1 MKLRSFAVVFIV
13 LLFLLGGIMQVFLWN
28 KERSVSEEA
37 ARVGTKEKLEAF
49 KDVIAL
55 KSEFYRKFAYDYSY
69 WDELV
74 NFLYTKNK
82 KWASENLDS
91 GLEDFNATAM
101 FVLDIQKNIVYGIS
115 KEGALKNPFELIDK
129 NKIETKNPIFTHF
142 YKKTPVGIV
151 EFFGAPI
158 QKSADTKR
166 ETTPYG
172 YLLIAKKWDEKYLKT
187 IGDLGQL
194 HLRLED
200 INEKYHTDE
209 YGIYTDIILKDEHG
223 KHISSLC
230 VENENPVSK
239 TINEYATRSLVLNT
253 IVALMFIFILILF
266 TTTNVSIPLS
276 DISDALR
283 GKNPKP
289 IKKYLTKKNEYGEIS
304 SLIVDFFKKE
314 TELEELNTTLKERVE
329 AEVEKNRQK
338 EQLIYQQSKQAAMGQ
353 MLNNIAHQWR
363 QPLNAVSITVG
374 KLEYASKKD
383 ILQKEDLDSSL
394 QSIKSL
400 VKQMSDTIDDFRNFF
415 KPNKA
420 KGYFGLLQCLK
431 NSVSVVLEA
440 YESQNIKISI
450 ICDPQIECFGYERE
464 LIQVLL
470 VCLGNSKDAIEE
482 NGARDGKITVV
493 GKQTTHGN
501 VSITVTDNGGGAK
514 NEIIHDIF
522 NPFFTTK
529 EEGKGS
535 GIGLYMSKQIIEQG
549 MQGSI
554 SAANGTDG
562 LIVTV
567 EIPKELS

>member
-1 MKLRSFAVVFIV
+1 MRLRFFVIVFIV

-37 ARVGTKEKLEAF
+37 AKVETKEKLEAF
-49 KDVIAL
+49 KDVVAL
-55 KSEFYRKFAYDYSY
+55 KSEFYKKFAYNYSY

-74 NFLYTKNK
+74 NFLHTKNK
-82 KWASENLDS
+82 KWAVENLDS

-101 FVLDIQKNIVYGIS
+101 FVLDTEKNIVYQIS
-115 KEGALKNPFELIDK
+115 KEGSLKNPFEFIDK
-129 NKIETKNPIFTHF
+129 TKIETTNPLFTHF
-142 YKKTPVGIV
+142 YKKTPIGIV

-209 YGIYTDIILKDEHG
+209 YRIYTDIILKDEHG
-223 KHISSLC
+223 RHILNLC

-239 TINEYATRSLVLNT
+239 TINEYAIRSLTLNA

-266 TTTNVSIPLS
+266 ATTNVSIPLS

-283 GKNPKP
+283 KKSPKP

-304 SLIVDFFKKE
+304 SLIVDFFQKE

-329 AEVEKNRQK
+329 AEVEKNKQK

-415 KPNKA
+415 KPDKA

-431 NSVSVVLEA
+431 NSTSVVFEA

-464 LIQVLL
+464 LMQVLL
-470 VCLGNSKDAIEE
+470 VCFGNSKDAIEE
-482 NGARDGKITVV
+482 NGVKEGKITVV
-493 GKQTTHGN
+493 GKQTPHGD
-501 VSITVTDNGGGAK
+501 VSITITDNGGGVK

-554 SAANGTDG
+554 FAVNSTDG
-562 LIVTV
+562 LSVTI

>member
-1 MKLRSFAVVFIV
+1 MRLRFFVIVFIV

-37 ARVGTKEKLEAF
+37 AKVETKEKLEAF
-49 KDVIAL
+49 KDVVAL
-55 KSEFYRKFAYDYSY
+55 KSEFYKKFAYNYSY

-74 NFLYTKNK
+74 NFLHTKNK
-82 KWASENLDS
+82 KWAVENLDS

-101 FVLDIQKNIVYGIS
+101 FVLDTEKNIVYQIS
-115 KEGALKNPFELIDK
+115 KEGSLKNPFEFIDK
-129 NKIETKNPIFTHF
+129 TKIETTNPLFTHF
-142 YKKTPVGIV
+142 YKKTPIGIV

-209 YGIYTDIILKDEHG
+209 YRIYTDIILKDEHG
-223 KHISSLC
+223 RHILNLC

-239 TINEYATRSLVLNT
+239 TINEYATRSLILNT

-283 GKNPKP
+283 KKSPKP

-304 SLIVDFFKKE
+304 SLIVDFFQKE

-329 AEVEKNRQK
+329 AEVEKNKQK

-415 KPNKA
+415 KPDKA
-420 KGYFGLLQCLK
+420 KGYFSLLQCLK
-431 NSVSVVLEA
+431 NSASVVSEA

-464 LIQVLL
+464 LMQVLL
-470 VCLGNSKDAIEE
+470 VCFGNSKDAIEE
-482 NGARDGKITVV
+482 NGVKEGKITVV
-493 GKQTTHGN
+493 GKQTPHGD
-501 VSITVTDNGGGAK
+501 VSITITDNGGGVK

-554 SAANGTDG
+554 SAVNSTDG
-562 LIVTV
+562 LSVTI

>member
-1 MKLRSFAVVFIV
+1 MRLRFFVIVFIV

-37 ARVGTKEKLEAF
+37 AKVETKEKLEAF
-49 KDVIAL
+49 KDVVAL
-55 KSEFYRKFAYDYSY
+55 KSEFYKKFAYNYSY

-74 NFLYTKNK
+74 NFLHTKNK
-82 KWASENLDS
+82 KWAVENLDS

-101 FVLDIQKNIVYGIS
+101 FVLDTEKNIVYQIS
-115 KEGALKNPFELIDK
+115 KEGSLKNPFEFIDK
-129 NKIETKNPIFTHF
+129 TKIETTNPLFTHF
-142 YKKTPVGIV
+142 YKKTPIGIV

-209 YGIYTDIILKDEHG
+209 YRIYTDIILKDEHG
-223 KHISSLC
+223 RHILNLC

-239 TINEYATRSLVLNT
+239 TINEYATRSLILKT

-314 TELEELNTTLKERVE
+314 TELEDLNATLKERVE
-329 AEVEKNRQK
+329 TEVEKNRQK

-394 QSIKSL
+394 QNIKSL

-415 KPNKA
+415 KPDKA
-420 KGYFGLLQCLK
+420 KGYFSLLQCLK
-431 NSVSVVLEA
+431 NSASVVSEA

-464 LIQVLL
+464 LMQVLL
-470 VCLGNSKDAIEE
+470 VCFGNSKDAIEE
-482 NGARDGKITVV
+482 NGVREGKITVV
-493 GKQTTHGN
+493 GKQTPHGD
-501 VSITVTDNGGGAK
+501 VSITITDNGGGVK

-554 SAANGTDG
+554 FAVNSTDG
-562 LIVTV
+562 LSVTI

>member
-1 MKLRSFAVVFIV
+1 MRLRFFVIVFIV

-37 ARVGTKEKLEAF
+37 AKVETKEKLEAF
-49 KDVIAL
+49 KDVVAL
-55 KSEFYRKFAYDYSY
+55 KSEFYKKFAYNYSY

-74 NFLYTKNK
+74 NFLHTKNK
-82 KWASENLDS
+82 KWAVENLDS

-101 FVLDIQKNIVYGIS
+101 FVLDTEKNIVYQIS
-115 KEGALKNPFELIDK
+115 KEGSLKNPFEFIDK
-129 NKIETKNPIFTHF
+129 TKIETTNPLFTHF
-142 YKKTPVGIV
+142 YKKTPIGIV

-209 YGIYTDIILKDEHG
+209 YRIYTDIILKDEHG
-223 KHISSLC
+223 RHILNLC

-239 TINEYATRSLVLNT
+239 TINEYATRSLILNT

-283 GKNPKP
+283 KKSPKP

-329 AEVEKNRQK
+329 AEVEKNKQK

-415 KPNKA
+415 KPDKA
-420 KGYFGLLQCLK
+420 KGYFSLLQCLK
-431 NSVSVVLEA
+431 NSASVVSEA

-464 LIQVLL
+464 LMQVLL
-470 VCLGNSKDAIEE
+470 VCFGNSKDAIEE
-482 NGARDGKITVV
+482 NGVKEGKITVV
-493 GKQTTHGN
+493 GKQTPHGD
-501 VSITVTDNGGGAK
+501 VSITITDNGGGVK

-522 NPFFTTK
+522 DPFFTTK

-554 SAANGTDG
+554 FAVNSTDG
-562 LIVTV
+562 LSVTI

>member
-1 MKLRSFAVVFIV
+1 MRLRFFVIVFIV

-37 ARVGTKEKLEAF
+37 AKVETKEKLEAF
-49 KDVIAL
+49 KDVVAL
-55 KSEFYRKFAYDYSY
+55 KSEFYKKFAYNYSY

-74 NFLYTKNK
+74 NFLHTKNK
-82 KWASENLDS
+82 KWAVENLDS

-101 FVLDIQKNIVYGIS
+101 FVLDTEKNIVYQIS
-115 KEGALKNPFELIDK
+115 KEGSLKNPFEFIDK
-129 NKIETKNPIFTHF
+129 TKIETTNPLFTHF
-142 YKKTPVGIV
+142 YKKTPIGIV

-209 YGIYTDIILKDEHG
+209 YRIYTDIILKDEHG
-223 KHISSLC
+223 RHILNLC

-239 TINEYATRSLVLNT
+239 TINEYATRSLILNT

-283 GKNPKP
+283 KKSPKP

-304 SLIVDFFKKE
+304 SLIVDFFQKE

-329 AEVEKNRQK
+329 AEVEKNKQK

-415 KPNKA
+415 KPDKA
-420 KGYFGLLQCLK
+420 KGYFSLLQCLK
-431 NSVSVVLEA
+431 NSASVVSEA

-464 LIQVLL
+464 LMQVLL
-470 VCLGNSKDAIEE
+470 VCFGNSKDAIEE
-482 NGARDGKITVV
+482 NGVKEGKITVV
-493 GKQTTHGN
+493 GKQTPHGD
-501 VSITVTDNGGGAK
+501 VSITITDNGGGVK

-554 SAANGTDG
+554 FAVNSTDG
-562 LIVTV
+562 LSVTI

>member
-1 MKLRSFAVVFIV
+1 MRLRFFVIVFIV

-37 ARVGTKEKLEAF
+37 AKVETKEKLEAF
-49 KDVIAL
+49 KDVVAL
-55 KSEFYRKFAYDYSY
+55 KSEFYKKFAYNYSY

-74 NFLYTKNK
+74 NFLHTKNK
-82 KWASENLDS
+82 KWAVENLDS

-101 FVLDIQKNIVYGIS
+101 FVLDTEKNIVYQIS
-115 KEGALKNPFELIDK
+115 KEGSLKNPFEFIDK
-129 NKIETKNPIFTHF
+129 TKIETTNPLFTHF
-142 YKKTPVGIV
+142 YKKTPIGIV

-209 YGIYTDIILKDEHG
+209 YRIYTDIILKDEHG
-223 KHISSLC
+223 RHILNLC

-239 TINEYATRSLVLNT
+239 TINEYATRSLILNT

-283 GKNPKP
+283 KKSPKP

-304 SLIVDFFKKE
+304 SLIVDFFQKE

-329 AEVEKNRQK
+329 AEVEKNKQK

-415 KPNKA
+415 KPDKA

-431 NSVSVVLEA
+431 NSTSVVFEA

-464 LIQVLL
+464 LMQVLL
-470 VCLGNSKDAIEE
+470 VCFGNSKDAIEE
-482 NGARDGKITVV
+482 NGVKEGKITVV
-493 GKQTTHGN
+493 GKQTPHGD
-501 VSITVTDNGGGAK
+501 VSITITDNGGGVK

-554 SAANGTDG
+554 FAVNSTDG
-562 LIVTV
+562 LSVTI

>member
-1 MKLRSFAVVFIV
+1 MRLRFFVIVFIV

-37 ARVGTKEKLEAF
+37 AKVETKEKLEAF
-49 KDVIAL
+49 KDVVAL
-55 KSEFYRKFAYDYSY
+55 KSEFYKKFAYNYSY

-74 NFLYTKNK
+74 NFLHTKNK
-82 KWASENLDS
+82 KWAVENLDS

-101 FVLDIQKNIVYGIS
+101 FVLDTEKNIVYQIS
-115 KEGALKNPFELIDK
+115 KEGSLKNPFGFIDK
-129 NKIETKNPIFTHF
+129 TKIETTNPLFTHF
-142 YKKTPVGIV
+142 YKKTPIGIV

-209 YGIYTDIILKDEHG
+209 YRIYTDIILKDEHG
-223 KHISSLC
+223 RHILNLC

-239 TINEYATRSLVLNT
+239 TINEYATRSLILKT

-283 GKNPKP
+283 KKSPKP

-304 SLIVDFFKKE
+304 SLIVDFFQKE

-329 AEVEKNRQK
+329 AEVEKNKQK

-415 KPNKA
+415 KPDKA
-420 KGYFGLLQCLK
+420 KGYFSLLQCLK
-431 NSVSVVLEA
+431 NSASVVSEA

-464 LIQVLL
+464 LMQVLL
-470 VCLGNSKDAIEE
+470 VCFGNSKDAIEE
-482 NGARDGKITVV
+482 NGVKEGKITVV
-493 GKQTTHGN
+493 GKQTPHGD
-501 VSITVTDNGGGAK
+501 VSITITDNGGGVK

-554 SAANGTDG
+554 FAVNSTDG
-562 LIVTV
+562 LSVTI

>member
-1 MKLRSFAVVFIV
+1 MRLRFFVIVFIV

-37 ARVGTKEKLEAF
+37 AKVETKEKLEAF
-49 KDVIAL
+49 KDVVAL
-55 KSEFYRKFAYDYSY
+55 KSEFYKKFAYNYSY

-74 NFLYTKNK
+74 NFLHTKNK
-82 KWASENLDS
+82 KWAVENLDS

-101 FVLDIQKNIVYGIS
+101 FVLDTEKNIVYQIS
-115 KEGALKNPFELIDK
+115 KEGSLKNPFEFIDK
-129 NKIETKNPIFTHF
+129 TKIETTNPLFTHF
-142 YKKTPVGIV
+142 YKKTPIGIV

-209 YGIYTDIILKDEHG
+209 YRIYTDIILKDEHG
-223 KHISSLC
+223 RHILNLC

-239 TINEYATRSLVLNT
+239 TINEYATRSLILNT

-283 GKNPKP
+283 KKSPKP

-329 AEVEKNRQK
+329 AEVEKNKQK

-415 KPNKA
+415 KPDKA
-420 KGYFGLLQCLK
+420 KGYFSLLQCLK
-431 NSVSVVLEA
+431 NSASVVSEA

-464 LIQVLL
+464 LMQVLL
-470 VCLGNSKDAIEE
+470 VCFGNSKDAIEE
-482 NGARDGKITVV
+482 NGVKEGKITVV
-493 GKQTTHGN
+493 GKQTPHGD
-501 VSITVTDNGGGAK
+501 VSITITDNGGGVK

-554 SAANGTDG
+554 FAVNSTDG
-562 LIVTV
+562 LSVTI

>member
-101 FVLDIQKNIVYGIS
+101 FVLDTEKNIVYQIS
-115 KEGALKNPFELIDK
+115 KEGSLKNPFEFIDK
-129 NKIETKNPIFTHF
+129 TKIETTNPLFTHF
-142 YKKTPVGIV
+142 YKKTPAGIV

-239 TINEYATRSLVLNT
+239 TINEYATRSLILNT

-314 TELEELNTTLKERVE
+314 TELEELNATLKERVE
-329 AEVEKNRQK
+329 TEVEKNRQK

-383 ILQKEDLDSSL
+383 ILRKEDLDSSL

-420 KGYFGLLQCLK
+420 KGYFSLLQCLK

-464 LIQVLL
+464 LMQVLL
-470 VCLGNSKDAIEE
+470 VCFGNSKDAIEE
-482 NGARDGKITVV
+482 NGVREGKITVV
-493 GKQTTHGN
+493 GKQTPHGD
-501 VSITVTDNGGGAK
+501 VSITITDNGGGVK

-554 SAANGTDG
+554 SAVNNTDG
-562 LIVTV
+562 LSVTI

>member
-1 MKLRSFAVVFIV
+1 MRLRFFVIVFIV

-37 ARVGTKEKLEAF
+37 AKVETKEKLEAF
-49 KDVIAL
+49 KDVVAL
-55 KSEFYRKFAYDYSY
+55 KSEFYKKFAYNYSY

-74 NFLYTKNK
+74 NFLHTKNK
-82 KWASENLDS
+82 KWAVENLDS

-101 FVLDIQKNIVYGIS
+101 FVLDTEKNIVYQIS
-115 KEGALKNPFELIDK
+115 KEGSLKNPFEFIDK
-129 NKIETKNPIFTHF
+129 TKIETTNPLFTHF
-142 YKKTPVGIV
+142 YKKTPIGIV

-209 YGIYTDIILKDEHG
+209 YRIYTDIILKDEHG
-223 KHISSLC
+223 RHILNLC

-239 TINEYATRSLVLNT
+239 TINEYATRSLILNT

-283 GKNPKP
+283 KKSPKP

-329 AEVEKNRQK
+329 AEVEKNKQK

-415 KPNKA
+415 KPDKA
-420 KGYFGLLQCLK
+420 KGYFSLLQCLK
-431 NSVSVVLEA
+431 NSASVVSEA

-464 LIQVLL
+464 LMQVLL
-470 VCLGNSKDAIEE
+470 VCFGNSKDAIEE
-482 NGARDGKITVV
+482 NGVKEGKITVV
-493 GKQTTHGN
+493 GKQTPHGD
-501 VSITVTDNGGGAK
+501 VSITITDNGGGVK

-554 SAANGTDG
+554 SAVNSTDG
-562 LIVTV
+562 LSVTI

>member
-1 MKLRSFAVVFIV
+1 MRLRFFVIVFIV

-37 ARVGTKEKLEAF
+37 AKVETKEKLEAF
-49 KDVIAL
+49 KDVVAL
-55 KSEFYRKFAYDYSY
+55 KSEFYKKFAYNYSY

-74 NFLYTKNK
+74 NFLHTKNK
-82 KWASENLDS
+82 KWAVENLDS

-101 FVLDIQKNIVYGIS
+101 FVLDTEKNIVYQIS
-115 KEGALKNPFELIDK
+115 KEGSLKNPFEFIDK
-129 NKIETKNPIFTHF
+129 TKIETTNPLFTHF
-142 YKKTPVGIV
+142 YKKTPIGIV

-209 YGIYTDIILKDEHG
+209 YRIYTDIILKDEHG
-223 KHISSLC
+223 RHILNLC

-239 TINEYATRSLVLNT
+239 TINEYATRSLILKT

-314 TELEELNTTLKERVE
+314 TELEDLNATLKERVE
-329 AEVEKNRQK
+329 TEVEKNRQK

-383 ILQKEDLDSSL
+383 ILRKEDLDSSL
-394 QSIKSL
+394 QNIKSL

-415 KPNKA
+415 KPDKA
-420 KGYFGLLQCLK
+420 KGYFSLLQCLK
-431 NSVSVVLEA
+431 NSASVVSEA

-464 LIQVLL
+464 LMQVLL
-470 VCLGNSKDAIEE
+470 VCFGNSKDAIEE
-482 NGARDGKITVV
+482 NGVREGKITVV
-493 GKQTTHGN
+493 GKQTPHGD
-501 VSITVTDNGGGAK
+501 VSITITDNGGGVK

-554 SAANGTDG
+554 FAVNSTDG
-562 LIVTV
+562 LSVTI

>member
-1 MKLRSFAVVFIV
+1 MRLRFFVIVFIV

-37 ARVGTKEKLEAF
+37 AKVETKEKLEAF
-49 KDVIAL
+49 KDVVAL
-55 KSEFYRKFAYDYSY
+55 KSEFYKKFAYNYSY

-74 NFLYTKNK
+74 NFLHTKNK
-82 KWASENLDS
+82 KWAVENLDS

-101 FVLDIQKNIVYGIS
+101 FVLDTEKNIVYQIS
-115 KEGALKNPFELIDK
+115 KEGSLKNPFEFIDK
-129 NKIETKNPIFTHF
+129 TKIETTNPLFTHF
-142 YKKTPVGIV
+142 YKKTPIGIV

-223 KHISSLC
+223 RHILNLC

-239 TINEYATRSLVLNT
+239 TINEYATRSLILNT

-283 GKNPKP
+283 KKSPKP

-304 SLIVDFFKKE
+304 SLIVDFFQKE

-329 AEVEKNRQK
+329 AEVEKNKQK

-415 KPNKA
+415 KPDKA
-420 KGYFGLLQCLK
+420 KGYFSLLQCLK
-431 NSVSVVLEA
+431 NSASVVSEA

-464 LIQVLL
+464 LMQVLL
-470 VCLGNSKDAIEE
+470 VCFGNSKDAIEE
-482 NGARDGKITVV
+482 NGVKEGKITVV
-493 GKQTTHGN
+493 GKQTPHGD
-501 VSITVTDNGGGAK
+501 VSITITDNGGGVK

-554 SAANGTDG
+554 FAVNSTDG
-562 LIVTV
+562 LSVTI

>member
-1 MKLRSFAVVFIV
+1 MRLRFFVIVFIV

-37 ARVGTKEKLEAF
+37 AKVETKEKLEAF
-49 KDVIAL
+49 KDVVAL
-55 KSEFYRKFAYDYSY
+55 KSEFYKKFAYNYSY

-74 NFLYTKNK
+74 NFLHTKNK
-82 KWASENLDS
+82 KWAVENLDS

-101 FVLDIQKNIVYGIS
+101 FVLDTEKNIVYQIS
-115 KEGALKNPFELIDK
+115 KEGSLKNPFEFIDK
-129 NKIETKNPIFTHF
+129 TKIETTNPLFTHF
-142 YKKTPVGIV
+142 YKKTPIGIV

-209 YGIYTDIILKDEHG
+209 YRIYTDIILKDEHG
-223 KHISSLC
+223 RHILNLC

-239 TINEYATRSLVLNT
+239 TINEYATRSLILNT

-283 GKNPKP
+283 KKSPKP

-304 SLIVDFFKKE
+304 SLIVDFFQKE

-329 AEVEKNRQK
+329 AEVEKNKQK

-415 KPNKA
+415 KPDKA

-431 NSVSVVLEA
+431 NSTSVVSEA

-464 LIQVLL
+464 LMQVLL
-470 VCLGNSKDAIEE
+470 VCFGNSKDAIEE
-482 NGARDGKITVV
+482 NGVKEGKITVV
-493 GKQTTHGN
+493 GKQTPHGD
-501 VSITVTDNGGGAK
+501 VSITITDNGGGVK

-554 SAANGTDG
+554 SAVNSTDG
-562 LIVTV
+562 LSVTI

>member
-1 MKLRSFAVVFIV
+1 MRLRFFVIVFIV

-37 ARVGTKEKLEAF
+37 AKVETKEKLEAF
-49 KDVIAL
+49 KDVVAL
-55 KSEFYRKFAYDYSY
+55 KSEFYKKFAYNYSY

-74 NFLYTKNK
+74 NFLHTKNK
-82 KWASENLDS
+82 KWAVENLDS

-101 FVLDIQKNIVYGIS
+101 FVLDTEKNIVYQIS
-115 KEGALKNPFELIDK
+115 KEGSLKNPFEFIDK
-129 NKIETKNPIFTHF
+129 TKIETTNPLFTHF
-142 YKKTPVGIV
+142 YKKTPIGIV

-209 YGIYTDIILKDEHG
+209 YRIYTDIILKDEHG
-223 KHISSLC
+223 RHILNLC

-239 TINEYATRSLVLNT
+239 TINEYATRSLILKT

-283 GKNPKP
+283 KKSPKP

-304 SLIVDFFKKE
+304 SLIVDFFQKE

-329 AEVEKNRQK
+329 AEVEKNKQK

-415 KPNKA
+415 KPDKA

-431 NSVSVVLEA
+431 NSTSVVFEA

-464 LIQVLL
+464 LMQVLL
-470 VCLGNSKDAIEE
+470 VCFGNSKDAIEE
-482 NGARDGKITVV
+482 NGVKEGKITVV
-493 GKQTTHGN
+493 GKQTPHGD
-501 VSITVTDNGGGAK
+501 VSITITDNGGGVK

-554 SAANGTDG
+554 FAVNSTDG
-562 LIVTV
+562 LSVTI

>member
-1 MKLRSFAVVFIV
+1 MRLRFFVIVFIV

-37 ARVGTKEKLEAF
+37 AKVETKEKLEAF
-49 KDVIAL
+49 KDVVAL
-55 KSEFYRKFAYDYSY
+55 KSEFYKKFAYNYSY

-74 NFLYTKNK
+74 NFLHTKNK
-82 KWASENLDS
+82 KWAVENLDS

-101 FVLDIQKNIVYGIS
+101 FVLDTEKNIVYQIS
-115 KEGALKNPFELIDK
+115 KEGSLKNPFEFIDK
-129 NKIETKNPIFTHF
+129 TKIETTNPLFTHF
-142 YKKTPVGIV
+142 YKKTPIGIV

-209 YGIYTDIILKDEHG
+209 YRIYTDIILKDEHG
-223 KHISSLC
+223 RHILNLC

-239 TINEYATRSLVLNT
+239 TINEYATRSLILNT

-415 KPNKA
+415 KPDKA
-420 KGYFGLLQCLK
+420 KGYFSLLQCLK
-431 NSVSVVLEA
+431 NSTSVVFEA

-464 LIQVLL
+464 LMQVLL
-470 VCLGNSKDAIEE
+470 VCFGNSKDAIEE
-482 NGARDGKITVV
+482 NGVKEGKITVV
-493 GKQTTHGN
+493 GKQTPHGD
-501 VSITVTDNGGGAK
+501 VSITITDNGGGVK

-554 SAANGTDG
+554 FAVNSTDG
-562 LIVTV
+562 LSVTI

>member
-1 MKLRSFAVVFIV
+1 M
-13 LLFLLGGIMQVFLWN
+13 
-28 KERSVSEEA
+28 
-37 ARVGTKEKLEAF
+37 
-49 KDVIAL
+49 
-55 KSEFYRKFAYDYSY
+55 
-69 WDELV
+69 
-74 NFLYTKNK
+74 
-82 KWASENLDS
+82 
-91 GLEDFNATAM
+91 
-101 FVLDIQKNIVYGIS
+101 
-115 KEGALKNPFELIDK
+115 
-129 NKIETKNPIFTHF
+129 
-142 YKKTPVGIV
+142 
-151 EFFGAPI
+151 
-158 QKSADTKR
+158 
-166 ETTPYG
+166 
-172 YLLIAKKWDEKYLKT
+172 IAKKWDEKYLKT

-209 YGIYTDIILKDEHG
+209 YRIYTDIILKDEHG
-223 KHISSLC
+223 RHILNLC

-239 TINEYATRSLVLNT
+239 TINEYATRSLILKT

-283 GKNPKP
+283 KKSPKP

-304 SLIVDFFKKE
+304 SLIVDFFQKE

-329 AEVEKNRQK
+329 AEVEKNKQK

-415 KPNKA
+415 KPDKA
-420 KGYFGLLQCLK
+420 KGYFSLLQCLK
-431 NSVSVVLEA
+431 NSASVVSEA

-464 LIQVLL
+464 LMQVLL
-470 VCLGNSKDAIEE
+470 VCFGNSKDAIEE
-482 NGARDGKITVV
+482 NGVREGKITVV
-493 GKQTTHGN
+493 GKQTPHGD
-501 VSITVTDNGGGAK
+501 VSITITDNGGGVK

-554 SAANGTDG
+554 SAVNNTDG
-562 LIVTV
+562 LSVTI

>member
-1 MKLRSFAVVFIV
+1 MRLRSFVIVFIV

-37 ARVGTKEKLEAF
+37 AKVETKEKLEAF
-49 KDVIAL
+49 KDVVAL
-55 KSEFYRKFAYDYSY
+55 KSEFYKKFAYNYSY

-74 NFLYTKNK
+74 NFLHTKNK
-82 KWASENLDS
+82 KWAVENLDS

-101 FVLDIQKNIVYGIS
+101 FILDTQKNIVYGIS
-115 KEGALKNPFELIDK
+115 KEGVLKNPFEFIDK
-129 NKIETKNPIFTHF
+129 TKIETKSPLFAHF
-142 YKKTPVGIV
+142 YKKTPIGIV

-209 YGIYTDIILKDEHG
+209 YRIYTDIILKDEHG

-239 TINEYATRSLVLNT
+239 TINEYATRSLILNT

-283 GKNPKP
+283 KKSPKP

-304 SLIVDFFKKE
+304 SLIVDFFQKE

-420 KGYFGLLQCLK
+420 KGYFSLLQCLK
-431 NSVSVVLEA
+431 NSASVVSEA

-464 LIQVLL
+464 LMQVLL
-470 VCLGNSKDAIEE
+470 VCFGNSKDAIEE
-482 NGARDGKITVV
+482 NGVKEGKITVV
-493 GKQTTHGN
+493 GKQTPHGD
-501 VSITVTDNGGGAK
+501 VSITITDNGGGVK

-554 SAANGTDG
+554 FAVNSTDG
-562 LIVTV
+562 LSVTI

>member
-1 MKLRSFAVVFIV
+1 MRLRFFVIVFIV

-37 ARVGTKEKLEAF
+37 AKVETKEKLEAF
-49 KDVIAL
+49 KDVVAL
-55 KSEFYRKFAYDYSY
+55 KSEFYKKFAYNYSY

-74 NFLYTKNK
+74 NFLHTKNK
-82 KWASENLDS
+82 KWAVENLDS

-101 FVLDIQKNIVYGIS
+101 FVLDTEKNIVYQIS
-115 KEGALKNPFELIDK
+115 KEGSLKNPFEFIDK
-129 NKIETKNPIFTHF
+129 TKIETTNPLFTHF
-142 YKKTPVGIV
+142 YKKTPIGIV

-209 YGIYTDIILKDEHG
+209 YRIYTDIILKDEHG
-223 KHISSLC
+223 RHILNLC

-239 TINEYATRSLVLNT
+239 TINEYATRSLILNT

-266 TTTNVSIPLS
+266 ATTNVSIPLS

-283 GKNPKP
+283 KKSPKP

-304 SLIVDFFKKE
+304 SLIVDFFQKE

-415 KPNKA
+415 KPDKA

-431 NSVSVVLEA
+431 NSTSVVFEA

-464 LIQVLL
+464 LMQVLL
-470 VCLGNSKDAIEE
+470 VCFGNSKDAIEE
-482 NGARDGKITVV
+482 NGVKEGKITVV
-493 GKQTTHGN
+493 GKQTPHGD
-501 VSITVTDNGGGAK
+501 VSITITDNGGGVK

-554 SAANGTDG
+554 SAVNSTDG
-562 LIVTV
+562 LSVTI

>member
-1 MKLRSFAVVFIV
+1 MRLRSFVIVFIV

-37 ARVGTKEKLEAF
+37 AKVETKEKLEAF

-209 YGIYTDIILKDEHG
+209 YRIYTDIILKDEHG

-239 TINEYATRSLVLNT
+239 TINEYATRSLILNT

-314 TELEELNTTLKERVE
+314 TELEELNATLKERVE
-329 AEVEKNRQK
+329 TEVEKNRQK

-420 KGYFGLLQCLK
+420 KGYFSLLQCLK

-464 LIQVLL
+464 LMQVLL
-470 VCLGNSKDAIEE
+470 VCFGNSKDAIEE
-482 NGARDGKITVV
+482 NGVREGKITVV
-493 GKQTTHGN
+493 GKQTPHGD

-554 SAANGTDG
+554 SAVNSTDG
-562 LIVTV
+562 LSVTI

>member
-1 MKLRSFAVVFIV
+1 MRLRSFVIVFIV

-74 NFLYTKNK
+74 NFLHTKNK

-101 FVLDIQKNIVYGIS
+101 FVLDTEKNIVYQIS
-115 KEGALKNPFELIDK
+115 KEGSLKNPFEFIDK
-129 NKIETKNPIFTHF
+129 TKIETTNPLFTHF

-223 KHISSLC
+223 KHISNLC

-239 TINEYATRSLVLNT
+239 TINEYATRSLILNT

-314 TELEELNTTLKERVE
+314 TELEDLNATLKERVE
-329 AEVEKNRQK
+329 TEVEKNRQK

-420 KGYFGLLQCLK
+420 KGYFSLLQCLK
-431 NSVSVVLEA
+431 NSASVVSEA

-464 LIQVLL
+464 LMQVLL
-470 VCLGNSKDAIEE
+470 VCFGNSKDAIEE
-482 NGARDGKITVV
+482 NGVREGKITVV
-493 GKQTTHGN
+493 GKQTPHGD
-501 VSITVTDNGGGAK
+501 VSITITDNGGGVK

-554 SAANGTDG
+554 SAVNNTDG
-562 LIVTV
+562 LSVTI

>member
-1 MKLRSFAVVFIV
+1 MRLRFFVIVFIV

-37 ARVGTKEKLEAF
+37 AKVETKEKLEAF
-49 KDVIAL
+49 KDVVAL
-55 KSEFYRKFAYDYSY
+55 KSEFYKKFAYNYSY

-74 NFLYTKNK
+74 NFLHTKNK
-82 KWASENLDS
+82 KWAVENLDS

-101 FVLDIQKNIVYGIS
+101 FVLDTEKNIVYQIS
-115 KEGALKNPFELIDK
+115 KEGSLKNPFEFIDK
-129 NKIETKNPIFTHF
+129 TKIETTNPLFTHF
-142 YKKTPVGIV
+142 YKKTPIGIV

-209 YGIYTDIILKDEHG
+209 YRIYTDIILKDEHG
-223 KHISSLC
+223 RHILNLC

-239 TINEYATRSLVLNT
+239 TINEYATRSLILKT

-314 TELEELNTTLKERVE
+314 TELEDLNATLKERVE
-329 AEVEKNRQK
+329 TEVEKNRQK

-383 ILQKEDLDSSL
+383 ILRKEDLDSSL

-415 KPNKA
+415 KPDKA
-420 KGYFGLLQCLK
+420 KGYFSLLQCLK
-431 NSVSVVLEA
+431 NSASVVSEA

-464 LIQVLL
+464 LMQVLL
-470 VCLGNSKDAIEE
+470 VCFGNSKDAIEE
-482 NGARDGKITVV
+482 NGVREGKITVV
-493 GKQTTHGN
+493 GKQTPHGD
-501 VSITVTDNGGGAK
+501 VSITITDNGGGVK

-554 SAANGTDG
+554 FAVNSTDG
-562 LIVTV
+562 LSVTI

>member
-223 KHISSLC
+223 RHILNLC

-239 TINEYATRSLVLNT
+239 TINEYATRSLILNT

-314 TELEELNTTLKERVE
+314 TELEELNATLKERVE
-329 AEVEKNRQK
+329 TEVEKNRQK

-383 ILQKEDLDSSL
+383 ILRKEDLDSSL

-420 KGYFGLLQCLK
+420 KGYFSLLQCLK
-431 NSVSVVLEA
+431 NSVSVVSEA

-464 LIQVLL
+464 LMQVLL
-470 VCLGNSKDAIEE
+470 VCFGNSKDAIEE
-482 NGARDGKITVV
+482 NGVKEGKITVV
-493 GKQTTHGN
+493 GKQTPHGD
-501 VSITVTDNGGGAK
+501 VSITITDNGGGVK

-554 SAANGTDG
+554 SAVNSADG

>member
-1 MKLRSFAVVFIV
+1 MRLRFFVIVFIV

-37 ARVGTKEKLEAF
+37 AKVETKEKLEAF
-49 KDVIAL
+49 KDVVAL
-55 KSEFYRKFAYDYSY
+55 KSEFYKKFAYNYSY

-74 NFLYTKNK
+74 NFLHTKNK
-82 KWASENLDS
+82 KWAVENLDS

-101 FVLDIQKNIVYGIS
+101 FVLDTEKNIVYQIS
-115 KEGALKNPFELIDK
+115 KEGSLKNPFEFIDK
-129 NKIETKNPIFTHF
+129 TKIETTNPLFTHF
-142 YKKTPVGIV
+142 YKKTPIGIV

-209 YGIYTDIILKDEHG
+209 YRIYTDIILKDEHG
-223 KHISSLC
+223 RHILNLC

-239 TINEYATRSLVLNT
+239 TINEYATRSLILKT

-283 GKNPKP
+283 KKSPKP

-329 AEVEKNRQK
+329 AEVEKNKQK

-415 KPNKA
+415 KPDKA
-420 KGYFGLLQCLK
+420 KGYFSLLQCLK
-431 NSVSVVLEA
+431 NSASVVSEA

-464 LIQVLL
+464 LMQVLL
-470 VCLGNSKDAIEE
+470 VCFGNSKDAIEE
-482 NGARDGKITVV
+482 NGVKEGKITVV
-493 GKQTTHGN
+493 GKQTPHGD
-501 VSITVTDNGGGAK
+501 VSITITDNGGGVK

-554 SAANGTDG
+554 FAVNSTDG
-562 LIVTV
+562 LSVTI

>member
-101 FVLDIQKNIVYGIS
+101 FVLDTEKNIVYRIS
-115 KEGALKNPFELIDK
+115 KEGALKNPFEFIDK
-129 NKIETKNPIFTHF
+129 TKIETTNPLFTHF

-194 HLRLED
+194 HLRLEEPND
-200 INEKYHTDE
+200 TNHTDE

-239 TINEYATRSLVLNT
+239 TINEYATRSLILNT
-253 IVALMFIFILILF
+253 IVALIFVFILILF
-266 TTTNVSIPLS
+266 TTTNISIPLS

-314 TELEELNTTLKERVE
+314 TELEELNATLKERVE
-329 AEVEKNRQK
+329 TEVEKNRQK

-383 ILQKEDLDSSL
+383 ILRKEDLDSSL

-420 KGYFGLLQCLK
+420 KGYFSLLQCLK

-464 LIQVLL
+464 LMQVLL

-554 SAANGTDG
+554 SAVNSADG

>member
-1 MKLRSFAVVFIV
+1 
-13 LLFLLGGIMQVFLWN
+13 MQVFLWN

-37 ARVGTKEKLEAF
+37 AKVETKEKLEAF
-49 KDVIAL
+49 KDVVAL

-74 NFLYTKNK
+74 NFLHTKNK

-101 FVLDIQKNIVYGIS
+101 FVLDTEKNIVYRIS
-115 KEGALKNPFELIDK
+115 KEGALKNPFEFIDK
-129 NKIETKNPIFTHF
+129 TKIETTNPLFTHF

-223 KHISSLC
+223 RHILNLC

-239 TINEYATRSLVLNT
+239 TINEYATRSLILNT

-314 TELEELNTTLKERVE
+314 TELEDLNATLKERVE
-329 AEVEKNRQK
+329 TEVEKNRQK

-394 QSIKSL
+394 QNIKSL

-415 KPNKA
+415 KPDKA
-420 KGYFGLLQCLK
+420 KGYFSLLQCLK
-431 NSVSVVLEA
+431 NSASVVSEA

-464 LIQVLL
+464 LMQVLL
-470 VCLGNSKDAIEE
+470 VCFGNSKDAIEE
-482 NGARDGKITVV
+482 NGVREGKITVV
-493 GKQTTHGN
+493 GKQTPHGD
-501 VSITVTDNGGGAK
+501 VSITITDNGGGVK

-554 SAANGTDG
+554 SAVNNTDG
-562 LIVTV
+562 LSVTI

>member
-1 MKLRSFAVVFIV
+1 MRLRFFVIVFIV

-37 ARVGTKEKLEAF
+37 AKVETKEKLEAF
-49 KDVIAL
+49 KDVVAL
-55 KSEFYRKFAYDYSY
+55 KSEFYKKFAYNYSY

-74 NFLYTKNK
+74 NFLHTKNK
-82 KWASENLDS
+82 KWAVENLDS

-101 FVLDIQKNIVYGIS
+101 FVLDTEKNIVYQIS
-115 KEGALKNPFELIDK
+115 KEGSLKNPFEFIDK
-129 NKIETKNPIFTHF
+129 TKIETTNPLFTHF
-142 YKKTPVGIV
+142 YKKTPIGIV

-209 YGIYTDIILKDEHG
+209 YRIYTDIILKDEHG
-223 KHISSLC
+223 RHILNLC

-239 TINEYATRSLVLNT
+239 TINEYATRSLILNT

-283 GKNPKP
+283 KKSPKP

-415 KPNKA
+415 KPDKA
-420 KGYFGLLQCLK
+420 KGYFSLLQCLK
-431 NSVSVVLEA
+431 NSASVVSEA

-464 LIQVLL
+464 LMQVLL
-470 VCLGNSKDAIEE
+470 VCFGNSKDAIEE
-482 NGARDGKITVV
+482 NGVKEGKITVV
-493 GKQTTHGN
+493 GKQTPHGD
-501 VSITVTDNGGGAK
+501 VSITITDNGGGVK

-554 SAANGTDG
+554 FAVNSTDG
-562 LIVTV
+562 LSVTI

>member
-1 MKLRSFAVVFIV
+1 MRLRFFVIVFIV

-37 ARVGTKEKLEAF
+37 AKVETKEKLEAF
-49 KDVIAL
+49 KDVVAL
-55 KSEFYRKFAYDYSY
+55 KSEFYKKFAYNYSY

-74 NFLYTKNK
+74 NFLHTKNK
-82 KWASENLDS
+82 KWAVENLDS

-101 FVLDIQKNIVYGIS
+101 FVLDTEKNIVYQIS
-115 KEGALKNPFELIDK
+115 KEGSLKNPFEFIDK
-129 NKIETKNPIFTHF
+129 TKIETTNPLFTHF
-142 YKKTPVGIV
+142 YKKTPIGIV

-209 YGIYTDIILKDEHG
+209 YRIYTDIILKDEHG
-223 KHISSLC
+223 RHILNLC

-239 TINEYATRSLVLNT
+239 TINEYATRSLILKT

-283 GKNPKP
+283 KKSPKP

-415 KPNKA
+415 KPDKA
-420 KGYFGLLQCLK
+420 KGYFSLLQCLK
-431 NSVSVVLEA
+431 NSASVVSEA

-464 LIQVLL
+464 LMQVLL
-470 VCLGNSKDAIEE
+470 VCFGNSKDAIEE
-482 NGARDGKITVV
+482 NGVKEGKITVV
-493 GKQTTHGN
+493 GKQTPHGD
-501 VSITVTDNGGGAK
+501 VSITITDNGGGVK

-554 SAANGTDG
+554 FAVNSTDG
-562 LIVTV
+562 LSVTI

>member
-194 HLRLED
+194 HLRLEEPND
-200 INEKYHTDE
+200 TNHTDE

-239 TINEYATRSLVLNT
+239 TINEYATRSLILNT

-314 TELEELNTTLKERVE
+314 TELEDLNATLKERVE
-329 AEVEKNRQK
+329 TEVEKNRQK

-415 KPNKA
+415 KPDKA
-420 KGYFGLLQCLK
+420 KGYFSLLQCLK
-431 NSVSVVLEA
+431 NSASVVSEA

-464 LIQVLL
+464 LMQVLL
-470 VCLGNSKDAIEE
+470 VCFGNSKDAIEE
-482 NGARDGKITVV
+482 NGVREGKITVV
-493 GKQTTHGN
+493 GKQTPHGD
-501 VSITVTDNGGGAK
+501 VSITITDNGGGVK

-554 SAANGTDG
+554 SAVNSADG

>member
-1 MKLRSFAVVFIV
+1 
-13 LLFLLGGIMQVFLWN
+13 MQLFLWN
-28 KERSVSEEA
+28 TETVNSQDSVEKQ
-37 ARVGTKEKLEAF
+37 TKAKLEAF

-74 NFLYTKNK
+74 AFLATKDK
-82 KWASENLDS
+82 KWAAENLDS
-91 GLEDFNATAM
+91 GLADFNATAM
-101 FVLDIQKNIVYGIS
+101 YVLDKQKNIIYGIS
-115 KEGALKNPFELIDK
+115 NEKALNNPFLFVDK
-129 NKIETKNPIFTHF
+129 NKIETEIPIFVRF
-142 YKKTPVGIV
+142 YKKTPIGIV

-158 QKSADTKR
+158 QKSGDTKR
-166 ETTPYG
+166 ETKPYG
-172 YLLIAKKWDEKYLKT
+172 YLLIAKKWDEGYLKT
-187 IGDLGQL
+187 IGNLGQL
-194 HLRLED
+194 KLQFED
-200 INEKYHTDE
+200 IAGSDHNDK
-209 YGIYTDIILKDEHG
+209 YGIYTDIPLVDEHG
-223 KHISSLC
+223 RHILNLC
-230 VENENPVSK
+230 VENENPVYK
-239 TINEYATRSLVLNT
+239 TINEYATRSLILNT

-314 TELEELNTTLKERVE
+314 TELEDLNATLKERVE

-415 KPNKA
+415 KPDKA
-420 KGYFGLLQCLK
+420 KGYFSLLQCLK
-431 NSVSVVLEA
+431 NSASVVSEA

-464 LIQVLL
+464 LMQVLL
-470 VCLGNSKDAIEE
+470 VCFGNSKDAIEE
-482 NGARDGKITVV
+482 NGVREGKITVV
-493 GKQTTHGN
+493 GKQTPHGD
-501 VSITVTDNGGGAK
+501 VSITITDNGGGVK

-554 SAANGTDG
+554 SAVNSTDG
-562 LIVTV
+562 LSVTI